1 MTVTISF
8 LPIYQFVIIA
18 LMIVGIVRILKW
30 KGIFTEND
38 QPVFDKIVTELAL
51 PAIIFSIFA
60 TADFSPETLV
70 PAGILFLTLLVALA
84 VAWVICYA
92 CRFPPKVTGT
102 IIMISGF
109 GSTAT
114 MASPLLLNLFGSQAG
129 VIEKGLTIGTL
140 GVAFPFFTIGVLIAS
155 HYGAK
160 EAGRDVRV
168 SDTLKEFLGTPIF
181 ISFVLGLVAAF
192 LLQYFQLP
200 GATGFI
206 DIFTHFF
213 AIINL
218 SVNLLLWIAIGLM
231 LRPMKLRFFL
241 PLFAIVIA
249 IKLLFEPLLA
259 TCLATSA
266 GVSLMNLQILLLIS
280 SVPSGAV
287 AAVLASRYGCDS
299 SLAGWMVVGTF
310 LVSLITIPLVF
321 LFFPT

>member
-1 MTVTISF
+1 MTLTISF

-18 LMIVGIVRILKW
+18 LMIVGIIRILKW

-38 QPVFDKIVTELAL
+38 QPVFDKIVTELAV

-60 TADFSPETLV
+60 TADFSPDTLV

-84 VAWVICYA
+84 VAWIVCYA

-102 IIMISGF
+102 IVMISGF

-129 VIEKGLTIGTL
+129 AIEKGLTIGTL

-160 EAGRDVRV
+160 EAGRDVRI
-168 SDTLKEFLGTPIF
+168 SGTLKEFLGTPIF
-181 ISFVLGLVAAF
+181 ISFILGLVAAF
-192 LLQYFQLP
+192 SLQYFRIP
-200 GATGFI
+200 GAEAFT

-213 AIINL
+213 TIINL
-218 SVNLLLWIAIGLM
+218 SLNLLLWIAIGLM
-231 LRPMKLRFFL
+231 LRPVKLRSFL
-241 PLFAIVIA
+241 PLFVIVIA
-249 IKLLFEPLLA
+249 IKLLFEPLMA
-259 TCLATSA
+259 TFLATSA
-266 GVSLMNLQILLLIS
+266 GVSLMNLQILLLES

-299 SLAGWMVVGTF
+299 SLAGWMVVGTYV
-310 LVSLITIPLVF
+310 VSLVTIPLVF
-321 LFFPT
+321 LLFPA